1 MKKHN
6 LFIILI
12 LFLLIFNPS
21 FTGINI
27 LHFVAAFSW
36 LYILVNMKAVSKYI
50 NMRKCVL
57 IYAILTLI
65 CLYITALV
73 LINNNP
79 IANIG
84 PFLFWMID
92 IIPACSMVT
101 ISLKKHGQGLEDLL
115 VLLLWAG
122 TIQAIFA
129 AFAFFIP
136 SVKELFVNSMAS
148 EEYLDIYNYMA
159 QFRLYGFASGLTF
172 ATPVVESFLTVI
184 ALYLAFCKGFKY
196 IFFVPLLVFAGVINA
211 RTSLIVIA
219 IGVIIF
225 ALQGCRLNFKHIVKN
240 ICVIVCVVALVIGG
254 ISLIK
259 QYASLTYEWIE
270 TGFDET
276 ANFLTKGDA
285 TGDYFSYMVSDTRHD
300 LPGGPRIII
309 GYGARVQGSYKYSNP
324 TDIGYI
330 NDIWLGGILYCT
342 VIYILFARFIWKINH
357 TVTSDWETKRFY
369 RYLTWLFAG
378 CFVALNVK
386 TYVLSLNGF
395 STLFFI
401 IYIFSVCTK
410 RSETVQRVTSGGTVE

>member
-6 LFIILI
+6 LFIIVM

-36 LYILVNMKAVSKYI
+36 LYILINMKALHRYI
-50 NMRKCVL
+50 NIRKCVL
-57 IYAILTLI
+57 IYIILMLI

-79 IANIG
+79 IANIA
-84 PFLFWMID
+84 PFLFWMLD
-92 IIPACSMVT
+92 IIPACIMVM
-101 ISLKKHGQGLEDLL
+101 ISLKKHGRGLEDLL
-115 VLLLWAG
+115 VLLIWAG
-122 TIQAIFA
+122 IIQAVFA
-129 AFAFFIP
+129 AFAFFVP
-136 SVKELFVNSMAS
+136 TVKELFVSNMAS

-172 ATPVVESFLTVI
+172 ATPVIESFLTVI
-184 ALYLAFCKGFKY
+184 ALYLAFHKEFKY
-196 IFFVPLLVFAGVINA
+196 IFFVPLLVFAAVINA

-219 IGVIIF
+219 IGIIIF
-225 ALQGCRLNFKHIVKN
+225 ALQGWRLNFKHIVKN
-240 ICVIVCVVALVIGG
+240 ICIIVCVVALVIGG
-254 ISLIK
+254 ISLIE
-259 QYASLTYEWIE
+259 QYAGPTYEWIK

-276 ANFLTKGDA
+276 ANFFTKGDA
-285 TGDYFSYMVSDTRHD
+285 SGDYFSYLVSDTRHD
-300 LPGGPRIII
+300 LPEGARIII

-330 NDIWLGGILYCT
+330 NDIWLGGILYCI
-342 VIYILFARFIWKINH
+342 VIYLLFARFIWEINH
-357 TVTSDWETKRFY
+357 SATSDRETRRFY

-378 CFVALNVK
+378 CFIALNIK
-386 TYVLSLNGF
+386 TYVLCLNGF

-401 IYIFSVCTK
+401 IYIFSACTK
-410 RSETVQRVTSGGTVE
+410 RSQTVQVGVK